1 MLKELLQ
8 ERDLLPILQMDD
20 GSQVTKDNWE
30 SRRKELRAA
39 LEKYSYGHTP
49 EVPDQVWGV
58 VIEEDN
64 DAFAGKCC
72 LQKIRVVF
80 NMERGVFD
88 FPFQLIVPKNVK
100 RPPVFLN
107 IGFLRELPNK
117 YVPAEEITDAG
128 YALAMVCYEDI
139 VNDAH
144 YGDYSDGLAAFF
156 GVDICRGPE
165 EWGKIGM
172 WAYGASR
179 ILDYLFTREDVD
191 AVICTHD
198 HLDHLDPDTVG
209 QIHDAQRFLTTVE
222 GNAHMEKLGKANVQA
237 LRTGESVTVG
247 DCKLTAVFACHT
259 VEAFGL
265 IVEAEGKVL
274 YFSGDTLYDEQLLR
288 VREYHPDIVFLCING
303 RLGNMNVNEALRVA
317 KGIGAKINIPNHYDM
332 FASNSED
339 PHLFADFISGGMIL
353 EFNRPYK
360 F

>member
-1 MLKELLQ
+1 MTITFLGQSGYVLKTQHTELVIDPYLTDSVN
-8 ERDLLPILQMDD
+8 RVAGRPRTLPIPIQP
-20 GSQVTKDNWE
+20 Q
-30 SRRKELRAA
+30 
-39 LEKYSYGHTP
+39 
-49 EVPDQVWGV
+49 
-58 VIEEDN
+58 
-64 DAFAGKCC
+64 
-72 LQKIRVVF
+72 
-80 NMERGVFD
+80 
-88 FPFQLIVPKNVK
+88 
-100 RPPVFLN
+100 
-107 IGFLRELPNK
+107 
-117 YVPAEEITDAG
+117 EIH
-128 YALAMVCYEDI
+128 C
-139 VNDAH
+139 
-144 YGDYSDGLAAFF
+144 
-156 GVDICRGPE
+156 
-165 EWGKIGM
+165 
-172 WAYGASR
+172 
-179 ILDYLFTREDVD
+179 D

-222 GNAHMEKLGKANVQA
+222 GKAHMEKLGKANVQA

-332 FASNSED
+332 FVSNSED